1 MTIRTCAIRGRSD
14 GEWHLSDHS
23 QRLEVGGDIANS
35 ITSVSKDS
43 LILIV
48 YERNEIQDSKRR

>member
-14 GEWHLSDHS
+14 GEWHSSDHS

-35 ITSVSKDS
+35 ITSVIKDS

-48 YERNEIQDSKRR
+48 YEEIEVENSK